1 MPHATVS
8 PGGLWGDQRNVPAHL
23 LSYFQQN
30 NVIYW
35 SRPRQDGPVCRTI
48 FCQTF
53 GACVILPCLWLHL
66 CMLSSCLC
74 CYISYRKSEVLSTD
88 VVLTRTTL
96 EIIKNGRVKSIDLEK
111 IKSITATTQPES
123 KCSPT
128 CCMPDMNRLIIDDG
142 TMVYKEGSLEDH
154 WAPAPT
160 VVMAHDN
167 IDEFRRLILETKT
180 ANSPAALVAA
190 MQPQQK
196 KYKGQYPP
204 GQGQY
209 PMMSQQQPIMGQYP
223 MVGQPYP
230 PGQYPM
236 MSQQQPVMAQ
246 VTGQPYPMVAVHQPI
261 GPASRSARQR

>member
-1 MPHATVS
+1 
-8 PGGLWGDQRNVPAHL
+8 
-23 LSYFQQN
+23 
-30 NVIYW
+30 
-35 SRPRQDGPVCRTI
+35 
-48 FCQTF
+48 
-53 GACVILPCLWLHL
+53 
-66 CMLSSCLC
+66 MLSSCLC
-74 CYISYRKSEVLSTD
+74 CYSCYQKSEVLSTD

-128 CCMPDMNRLIIDDG
+128 CCIPDMNRLIIDDG
-142 TMVYKEGSLEDH
+142 TMTYHSGGEHSSGH
-154 WAPAPT
+154 WAPALT

-190 MQPQQK
+190 MQQQMGIMQQQLMAQQM
-196 KYKGQYPP
+196 GQYPP

-209 PMMSQQQPIMGQYP
+209 PMMGQYPPGQGQYPMMGQQQPVMGQYP

-230 PGQYPM
+230 PGQYPPGQGQDPM

-246 VTGQPYPMVAVHQPI
+246 VVGQPYPMFAEQLPSYQPI
-261 GPASRSARQR
+261 APAESRYAETEMNDYPKKSY